1 MGIRRVAAGACAVAG
16 VAVLTGLG
24 WALLTA
30 AALMFIAPP
39 APALVR
45 VWDQL
50 RVDGRRAWR
59 WLAGGGRRTVAIASL
74 PAAVIL
80 LPVGVGLIAGLG
92 WAVFS
97 GAVSLGGVSLLA
109 GQNA

>member
-1 MGIRRVAAGACAVAG
+1 MSIQRFAAGVCAVAG
-16 VAVLTGLG
+16 VAVLAGLG
-24 WALLTA
+24 WALLAA
-30 AALMFIAPP
+30 AALLTLAPP
-39 APALVR
+39 APALAR
-45 VWDQL
+45 VWRQL

-59 WLAGGGRRTVAIASL
+59 WLHDGGRRAVAIASL
-74 PAAVIL
+74 PAAVVL